1 MNKRDKLEH
10 DLATI
15 CQNLPLLGEKV
26 VTSKEL
32 QQIKDDL
39 DKIDLDANYL
49 TEEIKNIDQEI
60 EDTYLKVN
68 NLLSQ
73 NKKILADED
82 DLEVADLD
90 LDLGEL
96 EKVHSE
102 TVEKMKE
109 YNVKIKN
116 GLWSDDQELRKQLV
130 CSLILTLIESA
141 LRRS

>member
-1 MNKRDKLEH
+1 M
-10 DLATI
+10 
-15 CQNLPLLGEKV
+15 
-26 VTSKEL
+26 
-32 QQIKDDL
+32 
-39 DKIDLDANYL
+39 
-49 TEEIKNIDQEI
+49 
-60 EDTYLKVN
+60 N

-141 LRRS
+141 LRRSWDYWEGPQKSWEEQGRLKKLGKTSQRPVCFNES

>member
-1 MNKRDKLEH
+1 M
-10 DLATI
+10 
-15 CQNLPLLGEKV
+15 
-26 VTSKEL
+26 
-32 QQIKDDL
+32 
-39 DKIDLDANYL
+39 
-49 TEEIKNIDQEI
+49 
-60 EDTYLKVN
+60 N